1 MNVEISRRSV
11 KDLLSF
17 DILRDNIPLYSVDV
31 SYMIKDNIGY
41 LKLNK
46 FSATTEQEF
55 ITAINELRGKGM
67 KKLILDLRENGGGFM
82 NAAVFI
88 ADQFLNGNEMIV
100 YTQGKARDKQE
111 FLSTSGWFMHGS

>member
-1 MNVEISRRSV
+1 
-11 KDLLSF
+11 
-17 DILRDNIPLYSVDV
+17 
-31 SYMIKDNIGY
+31 
-41 LKLNK
+41 
-46 FSATTEQEF
+46 
-55 ITAINELRGKGM
+55 M

-111 FLSTSGWFMHGS
+111 FMSHPGGLCTDLDIAIIIDESSASASEILAGAIQDNDSGIIVGRRSFR